1 VNSQSGRIT
10 RAAVFIALLLCCAA
24 ASIGCQKP
32 KASTSASARPRAATN
47 QQVQYR
53 NDLLRNATSLI
64 SAPEQYDNPKATEEI
79 IARLEQWRRLAQEAA
94 KSGLLSLETSQDPNA
109 QSESQAKRQKLLDTL
124 PPDLAASRWVRHLDD
139 DAFAEPVSK
148 DDPNYDGTFLRE
160 AALLRDVASHI
171 DSPAQDDVSK
181 ASALFDW
188 CVRNIQIEPP
198 PGADAKPDEQWA
210 ALHLPLDTLHF
221 GRGTP
226 LARAWVF
233 MLLARQKGLD
243 VVLLATGDPRS
254 PEQLRPWVAAL
265 ASGGELYLFD
275 YTYGLAI
282 PGPGG
287 KGVATLSQAA
297 ADDSILRQ
305 MDIADRTYPRKAADL
320 QNVTVLLE
328 ASPGYLERRM
338 RLLESQLIGFERMV
352 LSADIEALAEDLR
365 QVPHVGQVKLWSQP
379 YETLEQRRNA
389 SRELRQAADIERLPF
404 SIPDEPDQIQ
414 KQESDTQRPR
424 LTYGLRMG
432 RLLQLRGLFGASEAQ
447 RAASQGAELSAAA
460 ERGAKFYYLHTL
472 PSDEQLSAMKRDLRE
487 GNEIARGVRLTPQI
501 VDAFQ
506 MRRDDAAFWLGVIS
520 FEQGDYRTAAQYFGP
535 MTLEAYPDGP
545 WANAAR
551 YNLARAREA
560 TGELPEAIKLYEQDK
575 SPQRYGN
582 RLRAQRLKSQLLPE
596 QPVSKPTQ
604 PPAKPA
610 PAKSERKSK

>member
-1 VNSQSGRIT
+1 MNRPFGRVIW
-10 RAAVFIALLLCCAA
+10 AAAILIAIGLCCAA
-24 ASIGCQKP
+24 IGIGCQKP
-32 KASTSASARPRAATN
+32 QTSTSASQRPRAATN

-64 SAPEQYDNPKATEEI
+64 NAPEQYDNPKATEEI
-79 IARLEQWRRLAQEAA
+79 VARLEQWRRLAQEAT
-94 KSGLLSLETSQDPNA
+94 KSGALKLETSHDPNA
-109 QSESQAKRQKLLDTL
+109 GSESEAKRQKLIETL
-124 PPDLAASRWVRHLDD
+124 PDNLAASRWVRHLDD
-139 DAFAEPVSK
+139 DAF
-148 DDPNYDGTFLRE
+148 DPNYDATFLRE
-160 AALLRDVASHI
+160 AALLRDVASRI
-171 DSPAQDDVSK
+171 DASAQDDVSK
-181 ASALFDW
+181 AAALLDW

-198 PGADAKPDEQWA
+198 PAADAKPDEQWA
-210 ALHLPLDTLHF
+210 ALHLPLETLHF

-243 VVLLATGDPRS
+243 VVLLATGDPQS

-305 MDIADRTYPRKAADL
+305 MDIAGDRPYPRKAADL

-338 RLLESQLIGFERMV
+338 RLLESQLLGFERMV
-352 LSADIEALAEDLR
+352 LSADIVELAEGLR
-365 QVPHVGQVKLWSQP
+365 KTPHVGQVKLWAQP
-379 YETLEQRRNA
+379 YETLEQRRTM
-389 SRELRQAADIERLPF
+389 SPELRRAADIERLPF
-404 SIPDEPDQIQ
+404 SIPDEPDQIP
-414 KQESDTQRPR
+414 KQESDAQRPGR
-424 LTYGLRMG
+424 LTYGLRLG
-432 RLLQLRGLFGASEAQ
+432 RLLQLRGLFGAAEAHGV
-447 RAASQGAELSAAA
+447 ASQGVELSAAA
-460 ERGAKFYYLHTL
+460 ERGAKSYYLHTL
-472 PSDEQLSAMKRDLRE
+472 PSEEQLSDMKRDLRE
-487 GNEIARGVRLTPQI
+487 GNEIARGVRLSPQI

-506 MRRDDAAFWLGVIS
+506 MRRDDAAFWLGLIS
-520 FEQGDYRTAAQYFGP
+520 FEQGDYRTAEQYFRQ

-545 WANAAR
+545 WTNAAR
-551 YNLARAREA
+551 YNLARVREA

-582 RLRAQRLKSQLLPE
+582 RLRAQRLKSQLAPE
-596 QPVSKPTQ
+596 QPAKSTTTQ
-604 PPAKPA
+604 TPAKSA
-610 PAKSERKSK
+610 PPKSERKSK

>member
-1 VNSQSGRIT
+1 VKPSYLRILS
-10 RAAVFIALLLCCAA
+10 AAAILFALLLCCAA
-24 ASIGCQKP
+24 ASSGCRKSQT
-32 KASTSASARPRAATN
+32 STSTTQRPRAATS

-64 SAPEQYDNPKATEEI
+64 NAPEQYDTPKATQEI
-79 IARLEQWRRLAQEAA
+79 VALLEQWRRLAQEAA
-94 KSGLLSLETSQDPNA
+94 KSGVLKLATSQDPDA
-109 QSESQAKRQKLLDTL
+109 ASESAAKRQKLIETL
-124 PPDLAASRWVRHLDD
+124 PENLAASRWVRHLDD
-139 DAFAEPVSK
+139 DAF
-148 DDPNYDGTFLRE
+148 DPSYDGTFLRE

-171 DSPAQDDVSK
+171 DVQAQDDVSK

-198 PGADAKPDEQWA
+198 PAADAKPDEQWA

-243 VVLLATGDPRS
+243 VVLLATGDPRT
-254 PEQLRPWVAAL
+254 PEQLRPWVTAL

-287 KGVATLSQAA
+287 KGVATLSQTA

-305 MDIADRTYPRKAADL
+305 MDIAGDRTYPRKAADL

-338 RLLESQLIGFERMV
+338 RLLETELLGFERMI
-352 LSADIEALAEDLR
+352 LSAEIVALAEGLR
-365 QVPHVGQVKLWSQP
+365 QAPHVGQVKLWSQP
-379 YETLEQRRNA
+379 YETLEQRRTA
-389 SRELRQAADIERLPF
+389 SPELRRAADIERLPF

-414 KQESDTQRPR
+414 KQETDAQHPGR
-424 LTYGLRMG
+424 LTYGLRLG
-432 RLLQLRGLFGASEAQ
+432 RLLQLRGLYGAGEAQ
-447 RAASQGAELSAAA
+447 RAAAQGVELSSAA
-460 ERGAKFYYLHTL
+460 ERGAKFFYLHTL
-472 PSDEQLSAMKRDLRE
+472 PDKDQLADMKRDLRE
-487 GNEIARGVRLTPQI
+487 GNEIASGVRLTPQI

-506 MRRDDAAFWLGVIS
+506 MRRDDAAFWLGIIC
-520 FEQGDYRTAAQYFGP
+520 FEQGDYRTAADYFGK
-535 MTLEAYPDGP
+535 MTLYEYPDGP
-545 WANAAR
+545 WTNAAR
-551 YNLARAREA
+551 YNLARVREA
-560 TGELPEAIKLYEQDK
+560 TGDLPEAIKLYEQDK

-582 RLRAQRLKSQLLPE
+582 RLRAQRLRSQLPPE
-596 QPVSKPTQ
+596 QPAKATQTPSKS
-604 PPAKPA
+604 A

>member
-1 VNSQSGRIT
+1 VNSPFRHVIW
-10 RAAVFIALLLCCAA
+10 AVAILIALALCCAA
-24 ASIGCQKP
+24 IGVGCQKP
-32 KASTSASARPRAATN
+32 HTSASTSQRPRAATN

-64 SAPEQYDNPKATEEI
+64 NAPEQYDNPKATDEI
-79 IARLEQWRRLAQEAA
+79 VARLEQWRRLVQEAA
-94 KSGLLSLETSQDPNA
+94 KGGLLKQEMTQDPDEE
-109 QSESQAKRQKLLDTL
+109 SESQTKRQKLIDTL
-124 PPDLAASRWVRHLDD
+124 QPTLVSSRWVRHLDD
-139 DAFAEPVSK
+139 DAFMASASK
-148 DDPNYDGTFLRE
+148 DEPSYDGMFLRE
-160 AALLRDVASHI
+160 AALLRDVASHV
-171 DSPAQDDVSK
+171 DAAAQDDVAK

-198 PGADAKPDEQWA
+198 PAADAKPDEQWA
-210 ALHLPLDTLHF
+210 ALHLPLETLQF

-305 MDIADRTYPRKAADL
+305 MDIADRAYPRKAADL

-338 RLLESQLIGFERMV
+338 RLLESQLLGFERMV
-352 LSADIEALAEDLR
+352 LSADIVALAEGLR
-365 QVPHVGQVKLWSQP
+365 QSPRVGQVKLWAQP
-379 YETLEQRRNA
+379 YETLEQRREA
-389 SRELRQAADIERLPF
+389 GPQLRQAAEIERLTF
-404 SIPDEPDQIQ
+404 SIADEPDQIA
-414 KQESDTQRPR
+414 KQESDVQRPR
-424 LTYGLRMG
+424 LTYGLRLG
-432 RLLQLRGLFGASEAQ
+432 RLLHLRGLFGASEAQ
-447 RAASQGAELSAAA
+447 RAASQGVELSAAA
-460 ERGAKFYYLHTL
+460 ERGAKYFYLHTL
-472 PSDEQLSAMKRDLRE
+472 PSEEQLSAMKRDLRE
-487 GNEIARGVRLTPQI
+487 GNEIARGVRLTPQL

-506 MRRDDAAFWLGVIS
+506 MRRDDAAFWLGLIS

-535 MTLEAYPDGP
+535 MTLQAYPDGP
-545 WANAAR
+545 WTNAAR
-551 YNLARAREA
+551 YNLARVHEA
-560 TGELPEAIKLYEQDK
+560 TG
-575 SPQRYGN
+575 
-582 RLRAQRLKSQLLPE
+582 
-596 QPVSKPTQ
+596 
-604 PPAKPA
+604 
-610 PAKSERKSK
+610 

>member
-1 VNSQSGRIT
+1 
-10 RAAVFIALLLCCAA
+10 
-24 ASIGCQKP
+24 
-32 KASTSASARPRAATN
+32 
-47 QQVQYR
+47 
-53 NDLLRNATSLI
+53 LRNATSLI
-64 SAPEQYDNPKATEEI
+64 NAPEQYDNPKATEEI
-79 IARLEQWRRLAQEAA
+79 VARLEQWRRLVQEAE
-94 KSGLLSLETSQDPNA
+94 KSGLLKLETSQDPNA
-109 QSESQAKRQKLLDTL
+109 QSEWQAKRQKLLDTL
-124 PPDLAASRWVRHLDD
+124 PPELSATHWVRHVDD
-139 DAFAEPVSK
+139 DAF
-148 DDPNYDGTFLRE
+148 DPSYDGTFLRE

-171 DSPAQDDVSK
+171 DAEAQDDVSK

-188 CVRNIQIEPP
+188 CVLNIQIEPP

-210 ALHLPLDTLHF
+210 ALHLPIDTLHF

-243 VVLLATGDPRS
+243 VVLLATGDPRG

-275 YTYGLAI
+275 YTYGLPI

-297 ADDSILRQ
+297 ADDAILRQ
-305 MDIADRTYPRKAADL
+305 MDIAGDRTYPRKAADL
-320 QNVTVLLE
+320 QNITVLLE

-352 LSADIEALAEDLR
+352 LSADIEALTESLR
-365 QVPHVGQVKLWSQP
+365 QAPHVGQVKLWSQP
-379 YETLEQRRNA
+379 YEVLEQRRNA
-389 SRELRQAADIERLPF
+389 SPQLRQAADIERLPF

-447 RAASQGAELSAAA
+447 RAASQGVELSAAA
-460 ERGAKFYYLHTL
+460 ERGAKSFYLHTL
-472 PSDEQLSAMKRDLRE
+472 PSEDQLSAMKRDLRE
-487 GNEIARGVRLTPQI
+487 GNEIARGVRLTPEL

-506 MRRDDAAFWLGVIS
+506 TRRDDAAFWMGLIS

-535 MTLEAYPDGP
+535 MTLQAYPDGP
-545 WANAAR
+545 WTNAAR
-551 YNLARAREA
+551 YNLARVHEA
-560 TGELPEAIKLYEQDK
+560 NGELPDAIKLYEQDK

-582 RLRAQRLKSQLLPE
+582 RLRAQRLKSQLPPE
-596 QPVSKPTQ
+596 QPAKSTSAQ
-604 PPAKPA
+604 PPTKSA